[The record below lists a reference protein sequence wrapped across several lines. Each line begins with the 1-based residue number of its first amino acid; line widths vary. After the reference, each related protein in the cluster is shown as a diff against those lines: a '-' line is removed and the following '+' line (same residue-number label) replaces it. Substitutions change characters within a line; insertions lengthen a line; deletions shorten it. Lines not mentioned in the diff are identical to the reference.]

1 MTGSLF
7 ERIADCTRAISLK
20 RDSSAGAFMR
30 ILKAFWTTFRN
41 NFWRFSLIEYL
52 EASASVSL
60 SLVLNSNMI

>member
-41 NFWRFSLIEYL
+41 NYGGFL
-52 EASASVSL
+52 
-60 SLVLNSNMI
+60 